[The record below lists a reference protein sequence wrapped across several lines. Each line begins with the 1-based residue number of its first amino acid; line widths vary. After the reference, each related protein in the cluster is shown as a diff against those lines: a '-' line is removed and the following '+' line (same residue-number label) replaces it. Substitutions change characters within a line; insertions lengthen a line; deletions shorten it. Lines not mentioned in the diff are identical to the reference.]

1 MPFQIEKKFVVHAP
15 PDAVWRFLTD
25 PQRVARCLPGAAI
38 TGQVAD
44 QSYAGTLA
52 VKVGPVTASYRGQ
65 LSFARLDERERS
77 AELVASG
84 QDTGGKGG
92 ASMRLR
98 SHLEGRGPGETE
110 VVTSSEVNV
119 TGILAQMGR
128 GLVQD
133 VGDQIFAKFT
143 SAMRAELEGAAGAGA
158 PPGEA
163 AAARSGAVPAP
174 VEPVDVLSLGAGAAA
189 RAAGRN
195 LGRPGVWLALAN
207 AAVALWL
214 LTRRR

>member
-1 MPFQIEKKFVVHAP
+1 MPFQIEKTFVVRAP
-15 PDAVWRFLTD
+15 PEAVWRFLTD

-38 TGQVAD
+38 TSKLGD

-52 VKVGPVTASYRGQ
+52 VKVGPVTASYKGQ

-77 AELVASG
+77 AEIVASG

-128 GLVQD
+128 GMVQD

-143 SAMRAELEGAAGAGA
+143 SAMRAELEGEAKAA
-158 PPGEA
+158 PPEGD
-163 AAARSGAVPAP
+163 AAARSGAAVSPAA
-174 VEPVDVLSLGAGAAA
+174 PVDVLSLGAGAAA
-189 RAAGRN
+189 RAASRN
-195 LGRPGVWLALAN
+195 LRRPVVWMALVI
-207 AAVALWL
+207 AAVAIWL
-214 LTRRR
+214 LTRMR

>member
-1 MPFQIEKKFVVHAP
+1 MPFQIEKTFVVRAP
-15 PDAVWRFLTD
+15 PEAVWRFLTD

-38 TGQVAD
+38 TGQLGD

-52 VKVGPVTASYRGQ
+52 VKVGPVTASYKGQ
-65 LSFARLDERERS
+65 LSFARLDEQERS
-77 AELVASG
+77 AEIVASG

-128 GLVQD
+128 GMVQD
-133 VGDQIFAKFT
+133 VGDQIFTKFT
-143 SAMRAELEGAAGAGA
+143 SAMRAELEGEARAA
-158 PPGEA
+158 PPEGA
-163 AAARSGAVPAP
+163 AASPSGAAVSPAA
-174 VEPVDVLSLGAGAAA
+174 PVDVLSLGAGAAA
-189 RAAGRN
+189 RAASRN
-195 LGRPGVWLALAN
+195 LRRPVVWMALVI
-207 AAVALWL
+207 AAVAIWL
-214 LTRRR
+214 LTRMR